1 MAEEEVKT
9 NELLDNPKL
18 WYPQLQWSVYH
29 NQTISVPKNNH
40 NLKNDTVEKYL
51 ERYFLGKAEFKSFSR
66 YVMFT
71 FLLEWEVLLSVLFYH
86 FTVIMPTDITQKL
99 TNCFY
104 YVTTKY

>member
-1 MAEEEVKT
+1 MASQVLVLSLASLTHFIFKVAEEEVKT

-51 ERYFLGKAEFKSFSR
+51 ERYFLGKAEFKSFSI
-66 YVMFT
+66 YVMST
-71 FLLEWEVLLSVLFYH
+71 FLLDWEDLLSVLI
-86 FTVIMPTDITQKL
+86 FTIL
-99 TNCFY
+99 L
-104 YVTTKY
+104 